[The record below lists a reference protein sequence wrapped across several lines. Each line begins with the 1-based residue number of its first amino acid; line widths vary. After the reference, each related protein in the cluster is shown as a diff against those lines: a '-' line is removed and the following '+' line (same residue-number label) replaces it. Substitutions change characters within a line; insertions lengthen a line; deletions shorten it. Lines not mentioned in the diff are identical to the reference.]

1 MKSLSDPFI
10 RRPVLAIV
18 CSAVFVVL
26 GLFALTRL
34 PVSELPSFSVPF
46 VSVVTAYPGTS
57 PEQVEQQITIP
68 IEQAVSSVPGIDTIV
83 STSAAGVSTIQIN
96 FTAKADSAQV
106 ANEVRAK
113 ITGMLS
119 QLPPDAQLPTV
130 NQLSSDSS
138 PVVYLSLTSERLSLT
153 ELTDIAERLV
163 QPRLVT
169 LPGVASVQILGQRRY
184 AIRIN
189 LESAK
194 LAARS
199 TAVTDVVQALQSQNV
214 SLPSGSID
222 RAGFNVPVITNT
234 TLNLPDE
241 FNNLVLKSGPDW
253 SLLLS
258 NVGRAK
264 VGSED
269 VTSGV
274 LVNGK
279 PGIAISIIRQSEANA
294 LDVAK
299 SVHAA
304 LPSVQADLPSTAALD
319 VSFDSSL
326 YIEASVNRVLHT
338 IIEAVTLVTLVVLIF
353 LASVRAAIIA
363 LVTIPISLIGTLGF
377 MQAMGYSI
385 NTFTLLAMVL
395 AVGLVVDDA
404 IIDVENVKRHIREG
418 RTPLAASFIGSREIG
433 FAIVA
438 TTATLAS
445 VFLPI
450 GLMPGLLGSLF
461 SEFAFT
467 LSAAIIIS
475 GITSRTLS
483 PMMCAYLLKPHEG
496 RFERFL
502 EARFDAFSS
511 YYGNSLEFLLRH
523 RWLLVPI
530 TILVGGVAYQ
540 AAGKLTFE
548 VVPVE
553 DPGYVFVTFQG
564 KPGASYDTMIEEA
577 RKLNTV
583 FDGVVEKQSSLII
596 VGASSLNSGLA
607 FLVLKPWEERQRSAR
622 EIAASISGEITSIP
636 GLASSIIDPNPLA
649 GGGQQPVQF
658 VIRTTGS
665 YEDLAAVMDTFM
677 KEAKSQLGLQNVSS
691 DLNLSTPRINV
702 EIDRG
707 LASTLKI
714 TEASIGNTL
723 ATLMGSLA
731 INEFNWNGKS
741 YHVFLGIERGDVDEI
756 DAASEVGIRAA
767 DGKILPLSSFITVSD
782 GVGPLSLSRFN
793 QLPAAQLTATLPPGA
808 SLGTVLSSLEALA
821 KQTLPKGYSFD
832 FNGPSRQM
840 KQANAD
846 VGLVFLLALVFIF
859 MFLSAQFESFRD
871 PATILVVVPFAITGA
886 LVGLALVKG
895 GINIYSA
902 IGMIALVGLVAKN
915 GIIIVEFANQKRDEG
930 VDVRTATVSAAK
942 LRLRPILMTSA
953 ATVLGAAPLLL
964 DSGPG
969 SVGRNHIGAV
979 IVGGMLL
986 GTLVSLYVVPLI
998 YVLITRRKRWVLP
1011 DVPVGDT
1018 P

>member
-10 RRPVLAIV
+10 RRPVLAII

-26 GLFALTRL
+26 GLFALMRL
-34 PVSELPSFSVPF
+34 PVAELPSFSVPF
-46 VSVVTAYPGTS
+46 VSVVTAYPGTA
-57 PEQVEQQITIP
+57 PEQVEQQLTIP

-83 STSAAGVSTIQIN
+83 SSSAAGVSTIQIN
-96 FTAKADSAQV
+96 FTAEADSEQV

-119 QLPPDAQLPTV
+119 QLPKDAELPTV

-138 PVVYLSLTSERLSLT
+138 PVVYLSLASDRLSLT
-153 ELTDIAERLV
+153 ELTDIAERLI

-184 AIRIN
+184 AIRID
-189 LESAK
+189 LDGIR

-199 TAVTDVVQALQSQNV
+199 TAATDVVQALQNQNV

-222 RAGFNVPVITNT
+222 RAGFNVPVVTNS
-234 TLNLPDE
+234 TLNFPSE
-241 FNNLVLKSGPDW
+241 FNKLILQSGPDW
-253 SLLLS
+253 ALQLS
-258 NVGRAK
+258 NVGLAR

-274 LVNGK
+274 LVDGK
-279 PGIAISIIRQSEANA
+279 PAIAISVIRQSDANA
-294 LDVAK
+294 LDVAR
-299 SVHAA
+299 SVRAA
-304 LPSVQADLPSTAALD
+304 LPDIQADLPNTSKLAVA
-319 VSFDSSL
+319 FDSSL
-326 YIEASVNRVLHT
+326 YIEASVSRVLDT
-338 IIEAVTLVTLVVLIF
+338 IIEAVLLVTLVILVF
-353 LASVRAAIIA
+353 LASVRAAIIS

-404 IIDVENVKRHIREG
+404 IIDVENVKRHIRRG
-418 RTPLAASFIGSREIG
+418 LTPLAAAFIGSREIG

-483 PMMCAYLLKPHEG
+483 PMMCAYLLTQHEG
-496 RFERFL
+496 RFERFI
-502 EARFDAFSS
+502 EARFETLSAI
-511 YYGNSLEFLLRH
+511 YARSLHVLLRR

-530 TILVGGVAYQ
+530 TVLAGAVAYQ
-540 AAGKLTFE
+540 AAMRITTE

-564 KPGASYDTMIEEA
+564 KPAASYDTMIAEA
-577 RKLNTV
+577 SKLNAV
-583 FDGVVEKQSSLII
+583 LNAVPERQSSLII
-596 VGASSLNSGLA
+596 VGASSLNSGLG
-607 FLVLKPWEERQRSAR
+607 FLVLKPWHERKRSAR
-622 EIAASISGEITSIP
+622 EIGAAISEQVAAIP
-636 GLASSIIDPNPLA
+636 GLSSSIIDPNPLA
-649 GGGQQPVQF
+649 GGGQPPLQA

-665 YEDLAAVMDTFM
+665 YADLAGVVDAFM
-677 KEAKSQLGLQNVSS
+677 AKAKAELDLQNTQS

-707 LASTLKI
+707 LASTLKV
-714 TEASIGNTL
+714 TEASIANTL
-723 ATLMGSLA
+723 AILMGSLPV
-731 INEFNWNGKS
+731 NEFDWQGKS
-741 YHVFLGIERGDVDEI
+741 YDVFLGMKALNTDEI
-756 DAASEVGIRAA
+756 AAASEVSIRSS
-767 DGKILPLSSFITVSD
+767 DGKLLPLNSFVTITD
-782 GVGPLSLSRFN
+782 GIGPLSLGRFN
-793 QLPAAQLTATLPPGA
+793 QLPAAQLSATLPAGA
-808 SLGTVLSSLEALA
+808 SLGAALDSLEVMATN
-821 KQTLPKGYSFD
+821 TLPKGYSLD
-832 FNGPSRQM
+832 FNGPSRQL

-871 PATILVVVPFAITGA
+871 PATILVVVPFAIIGA
-886 LVGLALVKG
+886 LIGLALVKG
-895 GINIYSA
+895 GVNIYSA

-915 GIIIVEFANQKRDEG
+915 GIIIVEFANQQRDEG
-930 VDVRTATVSAAK
+930 MDLLTATVTAAS

-979 IVGGMLL
+979 IVGGMLV
-986 GTLVSLYVVPLI
+986 GTLVSLYVVPLV
-998 YVLITRRKRWVLP
+998 YMLITRRKRWVLP
-1011 DVPVGDT
+1011 EVPAETVN
-1018 P
+1018 